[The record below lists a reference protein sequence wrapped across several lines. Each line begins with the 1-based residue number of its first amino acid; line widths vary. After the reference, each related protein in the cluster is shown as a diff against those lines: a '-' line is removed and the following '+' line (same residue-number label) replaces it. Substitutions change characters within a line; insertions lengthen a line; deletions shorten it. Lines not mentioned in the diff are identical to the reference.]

1 MGQGSPTQVT
11 ITQYLEAEE
20 LLDELK
26 DYVGAGYAAPS
37 DIFRS
42 RLDRLM
48 VLLDQSDVFTETAK
62 K

>member
-1 MGQGSPTQVT
+1 MT